1 MAKGYRTE
9 AELIFIDLH
18 YNNQEGN
25 EAVVN
30 IQHSN
35 ENDVKRK
42 KLVKVGEIPLM
53 KSRVSRGKN
62 FLKPKENHKIEI
74 SLVR

>member
-35 ENDVKRK
+35 ENVKRK
-42 KLVKVGEIPLM
+42 KT
-53 KSRVSRGKN
+53 S
-62 FLKPKENHKIEI
+62 
-74 SLVR
+74 

>member
-1 MAKGYRTE
+1 MRQL
-9 AELIFIDLH
+9 LIF
-18 YNNQEGN
+18 
-25 EAVVN
+25 N
-30 IQHSN
+30 IPMRMSS
-35 ENDVKRK
+35 VK